1 MPDRHAAVTDAN
13 LMTREV
19 CMRASAVVASVSCGI
34 LVSSQL
40 VLGQDTSEVETILYE
55 AADTL
60 GMLRTPSEVDRL
72 LTMIYSGTG
81 TTMVGDQ
88 PCSMESYRASVRY
101 PIPNAHHTF
110 PVPAMRV
117 DFTCPGNNG
126 ESERHIQVVA
136 GELAWNETEPGIGA
150 TPAPETV
157 DERLQ
162 QLWLLP
168 HSLVKAAVAAGPR
181 TVAST
186 EGGNPVLTFPLPAP
200 LDDTTVEITLDPSVF
215 LHHTMPNGLRREFS
229 HRITRV
235 ETEFD
240 GDAIVVNYA
249 DYRDWNEDDYKADVL
264 LPGRIVQT
272 RDGATVFDL
281 TLNWSNTYNP
291 YVVMPVPDGIPWE
304 GAGATGL

>member
-1 MPDRHAAVTDAN
+1 
-13 LMTREV
+13 
-19 CMRASAVVASVSCGI
+19 MRASVIVASVTCGI
-34 LVSSQL
+34 LMSSQP
-40 VLGQDTSEVETILYE
+40 VLGQDASEVETILYK

-60 GMLRTPSEVDRL
+60 GMLRTPSEVDRM
-72 LTMIYSGTG
+72 LTMIYSGAG
-81 TTMVGDQ
+81 TTMLDGQ
-88 PCSMESYRASVRY
+88 PCTLESYRASVRY
-101 PIPNAHHTF
+101 RIANAHHTF

-117 DFTCPGNNG
+117 DFTCTGDND

-136 GELAWNETEPGIGA
+136 GELAWNESEPGIGA

-157 DERLQ
+157 DERLL

-181 TVAST
+181 TVASN
-186 EGGNPVLTFPLPAP
+186 EGGNPILTFPLPAP
-200 LDDTTVEITLDPSVF
+200 LDDTTVKITLDPDVF
-215 LHHTMPNGLRREFS
+215 LHHTMPNGVRREFS

-240 GDAIVVNYA
+240 GDAVVVAYA
-249 DYRDWNEDDYKADVL
+249 DYMDWNEADYKADVL

-272 RDGATVFDL
+272 RGGTTILDL
-281 TLNWSNTYNP
+281 TLDWSNTYNP

-304 GAGATGL
+304 GAGDQGS